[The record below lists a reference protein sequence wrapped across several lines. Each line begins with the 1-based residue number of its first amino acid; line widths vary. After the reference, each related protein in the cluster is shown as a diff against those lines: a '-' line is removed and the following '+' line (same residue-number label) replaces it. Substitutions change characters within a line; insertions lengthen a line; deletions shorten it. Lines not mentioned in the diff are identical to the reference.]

1 MGGVLSGA
9 CFALTIAMF
18 FECSSSNCWAMILA
32 CGLWEA
38 IHSLLDFAVDISI
51 RCCKVCKFVVL
62 IDVPWHVG
70 KSQLHVFVPDHWGV

>member
-1 MGGVLSGA
+1 
-9 CFALTIAMF
+9 
-18 FECSSSNCWAMILA
+18 MILA